1 MYNIIWLIL
10 KSEKDIIFGENFFC
24 ILTENQQSNNRHVV
38 RDIDSTYIQFHFV
51 LRGSI
56 NFLFNN
62 GAYKLNIDERNYLML
77 YNPMRDLPLNINVN
91 GQSTLIS
98 ILISIDKFH
107 KLFSEDS
114 HNITFLSKDNI
125 DKRYYNENK
134 ISKSIKIVLNQ
145 MLNDYDVNNKGN
157 SLYLKAKVYELFS
170 LIFQKDIDKEIEKC
184 PFIMNDDHIM
194 KIKLAKD
201 IIVSAYD
208 NPPTLAELSKKID
221 LSLKKLKQGFKEVYG
236 SPVFQYLLEYKMN
249 LSKQL
254 LAGGK
259 YNVNEVSMKL
269 GYSTASHFISA
280 FKRRFGI
287 TPKQYIMHKS

>member
-1 MYNIIWLIL
+1 MR
-10 KSEKDIIFGENFFC
+10 SQEDIFLGENFFC
-24 ILTENQQSNNRHVV
+24 ILAENQDLDNKEII
-38 RDIDSTYIQFHFV
+38 RDVDSTYIQFHFV
-51 LRGSI
+51 LRGNI
-56 NFLFNN
+56 NFLFND
-62 GAYKLNIDERNYLML
+62 GAYQLNIEERKYLML

-98 ILISIDKFH
+98 VLISIDKFH
-107 KLFSEDS
+107 QLFSEDS

-125 DKRYYNENK
+125 NQRYYNENK
-134 ISKSIKIVLNQ
+134 ISKSISMVLNQ
-145 MLNDYDVNNKGN
+145 MLNDYDVNFSGN
-157 SLYLKAKVYELFS
+157 SLYLKAKAYELFS

-201 IIVSAYD
+201 IIIAEYD
-208 NPPTLAELSKKID
+208 HPPTLLELSEKID

-254 LAGGK
+254 LAGGT

-269 GYSTASHFISA
+269 GYSTASHFIAA

>member
-1 MYNIIWLIL
+1 M
-10 KSEKDIIFGENFFC
+10 KSQKDIFLGENFFC
-24 ILTENQQSNNRHVV
+24 ILAENQEVHSQEIS

-56 NFLFNN
+56 NFLFND
-62 GAYKLNIDERNYLML
+62 GAYQLDIEERKYLML
-77 YNPMRDLPLNINVN
+77 YNPMRDLPLNINLN

-107 KLFSEDS
+107 QLFSEDS
-114 HNITFLSKDNI
+114 HNITFLSKENI
-125 DKRYYNENK
+125 NQRYYNENK
-134 ISKSIKIVLNQ
+134 ISKSISIVLNQ
-145 MLNDYDVNNKGN
+145 MLNDYDVNTSSN

-194 KIKLAKD
+194 RIKLAKD
-201 IIVSAYD
+201 IIIAEYD
-208 NPPTLAELSKKID
+208 NPPTLVELSKKID

-254 LAGGK
+254 LVGGN
-259 YNVNEVSMKL
+259 YNVNEVSMRL
-269 GYSTASHFISA
+269 GYSTASHFIAA

>member
-1 MYNIIWLIL
+1 M
-10 KSEKDIIFGENFFC
+10 KFQKDIFLGENFFC
-24 ILTENQQSNNRHVV
+24 ILAENQEVHSQEIS

-56 NFLFNN
+56 NFLFND
-62 GAYKLNIDERNYLML
+62 GAYQLDIEERKYLML
-77 YNPMRDLPLNINVN
+77 YNPMRDLPLNINLN

-107 KLFSEDS
+107 QLFSEDS
-114 HNITFLSKDNI
+114 HNITFLSKENI
-125 DKRYYNENK
+125 NQRYYNENK
-134 ISKSIKIVLNQ
+134 ISKSISIVLNQ
-145 MLNDYDVNNKGN
+145 MLNDYDVNTSNN
-157 SLYLKAKVYELFS
+157 SLYLKAKAYELFS

-201 IIVSAYD
+201 IIIAEYD
-208 NPPTLAELSKKID
+208 NPPTLVELSKKID

-254 LAGGK
+254 LVGGD

-269 GYSTASHFISA
+269 GYSTASHFIAA

>member
-1 MYNIIWLIL
+1 
-10 KSEKDIIFGENFFC
+10 
-24 ILTENQQSNNRHVV
+24 
-38 RDIDSTYIQFHFV
+38 
-51 LRGSI
+51 
-56 NFLFNN
+56 
-62 GAYKLNIDERNYLML
+62 
-77 YNPMRDLPLNINVN
+77 
-91 GQSTLIS
+91 
-98 ILISIDKFH
+98 
-107 KLFSEDS
+107 
-114 HNITFLSKDNI
+114 
-125 DKRYYNENK
+125 
-134 ISKSIKIVLNQ
+134 
-145 MLNDYDVNNKGN
+145 MLNDYDVNTSNN
-157 SLYLKAKVYELFS
+157 SLYLKAKAYELFS

-201 IIVSAYD
+201 IIIAEYD
-208 NPPTLAELSKKID
+208 NPPTLVELSKKID

-254 LAGGK
+254 LVGGD

-269 GYSTASHFISA
+269 GYSTASHFIAA

>member
-1 MYNIIWLIL
+1 L
-10 KSEKDIIFGENFFC
+10 KSQKDIFLGENFFC
-24 ILTENQQSNNRHVV
+24 ILAENQQVHSQEIS

-51 LRGSI
+51 LRGRI
-56 NFLFNN
+56 NFLFND
-62 GAYKLNIDERNYLML
+62 GAYQLDIEERKYLML
-77 YNPMRDLPLNINVN
+77 YNPMRDLPLNINLN

-107 KLFSEDS
+107 QLFSEDS
-114 HNITFLSKDNI
+114 HNITFLSKENI
-125 DKRYYNENK
+125 NQRYYNENK
-134 ISKSIKIVLNQ
+134 ISKSISIVLNQ
-145 MLNDYDVNNKGN
+145 MLNDYDVNTSNN
-157 SLYLKAKVYELFS
+157 SLYLKAKAYELFS

-194 KIKLAKD
+194 RIKLAKD
-201 IIVSAYD
+201 IIIAEYD
-208 NPPTLAELSKKID
+208 NPPTLVELSKKID

-254 LAGGK
+254 LVGGN
-259 YNVNEVSMKL
+259 YNVNEVSMRL
-269 GYSTASHFISA
+269 GYSTASHFIAA

>member
-1 MYNIIWLIL
+1 M
-10 KSEKDIIFGENFFC
+10 KSQKDIFLGENFFC
-24 ILTENQQSNNRHVV
+24 ILAENQQVHSQEIS

-51 LRGSI
+51 LRGRI
-56 NFLFNN
+56 NFLFND
-62 GAYKLNIDERNYLML
+62 GAYQLDIEERKYLML
-77 YNPMRDLPLNINVN
+77 YNPMRDLPLNINLN

-107 KLFSEDS
+107 QLFSEDS
-114 HNITFLSKDNI
+114 HNITFLSKENI
-125 DKRYYNENK
+125 NQRYYNENK
-134 ISKSIKIVLNQ
+134 ISKSISIVLNQ
-145 MLNDYDVNNKGN
+145 MLNDYDVNTSNN
-157 SLYLKAKVYELFS
+157 SLYLKAKAYELFS

-194 KIKLAKD
+194 RIKLAKD
-201 IIVSAYD
+201 IIIAEYD
-208 NPPTLAELSKKID
+208 NPPTLVELSKKID

-254 LAGGK
+254 LVGGN
-259 YNVNEVSMKL
+259 YNVNEVSMRL
-269 GYSTASHFISA
+269 GYSTASHFIAA

>member
-1 MYNIIWLIL
+1 MR
-10 KSEKDIIFGENFFC
+10 SQEDIFLGENFFC
-24 ILTENQQSNNRHVV
+24 ILAENQDLDNKEII
-38 RDIDSTYIQFHFV
+38 RDVDSTYIQFHFV

-56 NFLFNN
+56 NFLFND
-62 GAYKLNIDERNYLML
+62 GAYQLNIEERKYLML

-98 ILISIDKFH
+98 VLISIDKFH
-107 KLFSEDS
+107 QLFSEDS

-125 DKRYYNENK
+125 NQRYYNENK
-134 ISKSIKIVLNQ
+134 ISKSISMVLNQ
-145 MLNDYDVNNKGN
+145 MLNDYDVNFSGN
-157 SLYLKAKVYELFS
+157 SLYLKAKAYELFS

-201 IIVSAYD
+201 IIIAEYD
-208 NPPTLAELSKKID
+208 HPPTLLELSKKID

-254 LAGGK
+254 LAGGT

-269 GYSTASHFISA
+269 GYSTASHFIAA

-287 TPKQYIMHKS
+287 TPKQYIMQKS

>member
-1 MYNIIWLIL
+1 L
-10 KSEKDIIFGENFFC
+10 KSQKDIFLGENFFC
-24 ILTENQQSNNRHVV
+24 ILAENQQVHSQEIS

-51 LRGSI
+51 LRGRI
-56 NFLFNN
+56 NFLFND
-62 GAYKLNIDERNYLML
+62 GAYQLDIEERKYLML
-77 YNPMRDLPLNINVN
+77 YNPMRDLPLNINLN

-107 KLFSEDS
+107 QLFSEDS
-114 HNITFLSKDNI
+114 HNITFLSKENI
-125 DKRYYNENK
+125 NQRYYNESK
-134 ISKSIKIVLNQ
+134 ISKSISIVLNQ
-145 MLNDYDVNNKGN
+145 MLNDYDVNTSNN
-157 SLYLKAKVYELFS
+157 SLYLKAKAYELFS

-194 KIKLAKD
+194 RIKLAKD
-201 IIVSAYD
+201 IIIAEYD
-208 NPPTLAELSKKID
+208 NPPTLVELSKKID

-254 LAGGK
+254 LVGGN
-259 YNVNEVSMKL
+259 YNVNEVSMRL
-269 GYSTASHFISA
+269 GYSTASHFIAA

>member
-1 MYNIIWLIL
+1 L
-10 KSEKDIIFGENFFC
+10 KSQKDIFLGENFFC
-24 ILTENQQSNNRHVV
+24 ILAENQEVHSQEIS

-56 NFLFNN
+56 NFLFND
-62 GAYKLNIDERNYLML
+62 GAYQLEIEERKYLML
-77 YNPMRDLPLNINVN
+77 YNPMRDLPLNINLN

-107 KLFSEDS
+107 QLFSEDS
-114 HNITFLSKDNI
+114 HNITFLSKENI
-125 DKRYYNENK
+125 NQRYYNENK
-134 ISKSIKIVLNQ
+134 ISKSISIVLNQ
-145 MLNDYDVNNKGN
+145 MLNDYDVNTSNN
-157 SLYLKAKVYELFS
+157 SLYLKAKTYELFS

-201 IIVSAYD
+201 IIIAEYD
-208 NPPTLAELSKKID
+208 NPPTLVELSNKID

-254 LAGGK
+254 LAGGN
-259 YNVNEVSMKL
+259 YNVNEVSMRL
-269 GYSTASHFISA
+269 GYSTASHFIAA

>member
-1 MYNIIWLIL
+1 M
-10 KSEKDIIFGENFFC
+10 KSEHDIILGESFFC
-24 ILTENQQSNNRHVV
+24 ILTENHEFNSKEVV

-62 GAYKLNIDERNYLML
+62 GAYKLNVEERNYLML

-91 GQSTLIS
+91 SQSTLIS

-107 KLFSEDS
+107 ELFSEDS
-114 HNITFLSKDNI
+114 HNITFLSKENI

-134 ISKSIKIVLNQ
+134 ISKSINVVLNQ
-145 MLNDYDVNNKGN
+145 MLNDYDVNNNAN
-157 SLYLKAKVYELFS
+157 SLYLKAKVYEIFS

-208 NPPTLAELSKKID
+208 NPPTLVELSKKID

-269 GYSTASHFISA
+269 GYSTASHFIAA